1 MADQEYDYVI
11 VGAGSAGC
19 TVAARLAEH
28 TDDSVL
34 VMEAGGSDR
43 SPMLSIPLAWGLVF
57 RHRLFDWGYDTEPE
71 RELNGRRIECAR
83 GRVVGGSSS
92 VNGMVYA
99 RGIPADYDA
108 WAEQFGLTG
117 WAFQDVLPY
126 FIKSEHWP
134 VANAPW
140 RGNAGPLSLTQ
151 LHDPDPLVQ
160 SFVEA
165 CAQAGFGQT
174 DDYNGPQSEGFGP
187 IQATIHKGR
196 RSSAARA
203 YLRNAP
209 RAGGVALRTGVVVTR
224 IVLEAGRATG
234 IEFLDKNRLRR
245 VHARKEVILSAGV
258 FNSPKLL
265 MLSGIGPA
273 DELRRH
279 RIDVNVDLPGVG
291 DNLQDHLAC
300 EVRWRRRDQ
309 GVLHRAM
316 RIDRAAMSM
325 ARAFFCGKGVA
336 SSMPLGAIGLL
347 RTVPGLPHPDA
358 QLLLG
363 TAPLSAAPYLNPF
376 VRPYLDA
383 FTIKGMVVQPESRGR
398 VGLRSADPLASPQI
412 EQRLMSAPRDIE
424 VARSVIRV
432 IREIANQPGMQRHI
446 AEEVAPGPSVDT
458 DSAVLAYLRSTA
470 STLHHPV
477 GTCRMGRSEER
488 NAVLDS
494 DMRVFGVQQLRVI
507 DASSMPRIVRG
518 PVNAPV
524 IMMAEK
530 IAHEMLIRSR
540 QR

>member
-1 MADQEYDYVI
+1 MAAQEYDYVV

-19 TVAARLAEH
+19 TVAARLAAH
-28 TDDSVL
+28 PDNSVL
-34 VMEAGGSDR
+34 IVEAGGADR
-43 SPMLSIPLAWGLVF
+43 SPLLSIPLAWGMVF
-57 RHRLFDWGYDTEPE
+57 RHRLFDWAYDTEPE

-108 WAEQFGLTG
+108 WAGQFGLTG

-126 FIKSEHWP
+126 FMKSENWP
-134 VANAPW
+134 VANAPL
-140 RGNAGPLSLTQ
+140 RGDAGPLRLTQ
-151 LHDPDPLVQ
+151 LNDPDPLVQ
-160 SFVEA
+160 AFVEA
-165 CAQAGFGQT
+165 SAQAGFGQT

-187 IQATIHKGR
+187 IQATIHEGR
-196 RSSAARA
+196 RWSAARA
-203 YLRNAP
+203 YLRNVP
-209 RAGGVALRTGVVVTR
+209 HAGGISLKTGVVVTR
-224 IVLEAGRATG
+224 ILLEAGRATG
-234 IEFLDKNRLRR
+234 IEFLVKNQLRR
-245 VHARKEVILSAGV
+245 VHARKEVILSSGV

-279 RIDVNVDLPGVG
+279 RIKVNVDLPGVG
-291 DNLQDHLAC
+291 ENLQDHLAC

-309 GVLHRAM
+309 GVLHQAM
-316 RIDRAAMSM
+316 RIDRAAMAM

-347 RTVPGLPHPDA
+347 RTDPDARHPDA

-363 TAPLSAAPYLNPF
+363 TAPLSAAPYLIPF
-376 VRPYLDA
+376 VRPYQDA
-383 FTIKGMVVQPESRGR
+383 FTVKGMVVQPESRGR
-398 VGLRSADPLASPQI
+398 VGLRSADPLASPRI

-424 VARSVIRV
+424 AARSVIRV
-432 IREIANQPGMQRHI
+432 IRDIASQPGMQRHI
-446 AEEVAPGPSVDT
+446 AEEIAPGPAVNTS
-458 DSAVLAYLRSTA
+458 SAVLDYLRATA

-488 NAVLDS
+488 SAVLDS
-494 DMRVFGVQQLRVI
+494 DMRVFGVQGLRVI
-507 DASSMPRIVRG
+507 DASGMPRIVRG

-530 IAHEMLIRSR
+530 VAHEMLALNS